1 MKIYGV
7 HVEFASNEYCCGVL
21 EMGDIGI
28 DSYNSKKEAEKDD
41 VYYEGDLASGLDAAA
56 TLLKDSIKS
65 FMRDEK
71 NRQEGLVVCTTT
83 DTPHFAAAH
92 SVLRRAG
99 FRIVN
104 RFINPKTRNTVLVHH
119 LVLSPAKPK
128 K

>member
-1 MKIYGV
+1 MKVYGV
-7 HVEFASNEYCCGVL
+7 NVEFNDNEYCCGVL
-21 EMGDIGI
+21 EMGNISI

-65 FMRDEK
+65 YMSNEK
-71 NRQEGLVVCTTT
+71 DRQEGLVVCTTT
-83 DTPHFAAAH
+83 EERDFAAAH

-104 RFINPKTRNTVLVHH
+104 RFINPKTGNTVLVHH